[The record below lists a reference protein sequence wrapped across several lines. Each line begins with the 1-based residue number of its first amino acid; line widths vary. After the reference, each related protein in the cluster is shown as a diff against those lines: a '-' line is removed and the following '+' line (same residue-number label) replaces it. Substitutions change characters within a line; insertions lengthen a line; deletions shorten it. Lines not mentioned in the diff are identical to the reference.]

1 MFNTKTILFIYLK
14 IKLSDDTELSANTVI
29 ISLFFI
35 TASEASEGE
44 RAVRGEA
51 AFNRTPSNFFRHL

>member
-1 MFNTKTILFIYLK
+1 MFNTKTIQFIYLK

-51 AFNRTPSNFFRHL
+51 AFNRTS